1 MDHSFWPFVTTKL
14 YLDQTGDL
22 DVLFEKIPYLRI
34 FSQNAEQLM
43 MKNGT
48 AVMVIYRKQMLMK
61 YIMELFWNIF
71 FFKIC
76 AHFLMWEIIMK
87 CVCME
92 QTGMMP

>member
-1 MDHSFWPFVTTKL
+1 MF
-14 YLDQTGDL
+14 YLRR
-22 DVLFEKIPYLRI
+22 FHILRI

>member
-1 MDHSFWPFVTTKL
+1 MKHEKDRDEKEWKSCGEPAGNDTK
-14 YLDQTGDL
+14 Q
-22 DVLFEKIPYLRI
+22 
-34 FSQNAEQLM
+34 AW
-43 MKNGT
+43 NGNEN
-48 AVMVIYRKQMLMK
+48 RKKMLMK